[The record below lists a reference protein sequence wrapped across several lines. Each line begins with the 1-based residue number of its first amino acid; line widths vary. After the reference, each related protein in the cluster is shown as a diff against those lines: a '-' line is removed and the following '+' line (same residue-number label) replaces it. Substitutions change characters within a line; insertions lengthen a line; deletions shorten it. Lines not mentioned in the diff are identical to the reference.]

1 MLYQKIRRATMLT
14 ISANY
19 SIMIFAGAASGVIAI
34 LHKVNVKKIV
44 MRNELLNVQIMQ
56 LLCEERAAKE
66 QWE

>member
-1 MLYQKIRRATMLT
+1 MLT

-19 SIMIFAGAASGVIAI
+19 SIMIFAGAAQGVNAI
-34 LHKVNVKKIV
+34 LHKVNVKQIV

-56 LLCEERAAKE
+56 LLCEERAANE

>member
-1 MLYQKIRRATMLT
+1 MLYQKLRRATMLT

-19 SIMIFAGAASGVIAI
+19 SIMIFAGVASGVIAI
-34 LHKVNVKKIV
+34 LHKVNVKQIV

-56 LLCEERAAKE
+56 LLCEERAANE

>member
-1 MLYQKIRRATMLT
+1 
-14 ISANY
+14 
-19 SIMIFAGAASGVIAI
+19 MIFAGAASGVIAI

-56 LLCEERAAKE
+56 LLCEERAANE

>member
-1 MLYQKIRRATMLT
+1 
-14 ISANY
+14 
-19 SIMIFAGAASGVIAI
+19 MIFAGAASGVIAI